1 MMNDAHMLI
10 VPRSDDAM
18 STVAKGVQAV
28 TKKHG
33 GANFEFSR
41 SDKEA
46 ADLWQGRKAAL
57 WSVLALR
64 ENAKV
69 WTTDVW
75 CVYNACTGAGCLTF
89 GTGRSPQVCQS
100 RSCRG

>member
-1 MMNDAHMLI
+1 MVLPSANA
-10 VPRSDDAM
+10 RSDEAM
-18 STVAKGVQAV
+18 SSVAKGVQAV

-46 ADLWQGRKAAL
+46 TDLWQGRKAAL
-57 WSVLALR
+57 WSVLAIR
-64 ENAKV
+64 DGARV

-75 CVYNACTGAGCLTF
+75 
-89 GTGRSPQVCQS
+89 
-100 RSCRG
+100 